1 MAKQRGNDSGNISK
15 VKGKKNK
22 PYRVRITVEC
32 RYDEEK
38 KKVVQKLKTLGYYQT
53 IREAEEALAAYNSSP
68 YDLSSKVKTFADL
81 YGE

>member
-38 KKVVQKLKTLGYYQT
+38 KKVV
-53 IREAEEALAAYNSSP
+53 
-68 YDLSSKVKTFADL
+68 
-81 YGE
+81 